1 MCLGTMTMPVSPAS
15 QKPKVMQAGYLLAA
29 KACQVSEKA
38 FVTISTSLSL
48 NWSDMDLKDG
58 ICSR

>member
-1 MCLGTMTMPVSPAS
+1 MTMPVSPAS